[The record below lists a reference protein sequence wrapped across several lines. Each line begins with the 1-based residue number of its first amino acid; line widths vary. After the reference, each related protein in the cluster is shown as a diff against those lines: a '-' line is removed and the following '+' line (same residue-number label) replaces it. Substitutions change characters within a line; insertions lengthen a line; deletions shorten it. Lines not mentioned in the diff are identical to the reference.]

1 MKELTRRSFL
11 KLSGAAVLAVG
22 MAGALSGCDSD
33 SSTKEDIVSFGE
45 VATVDGK
52 KVKFMSAH
60 HDTLNNEKV
69 IVCVFLIS
77 SNEELTLSKD
87 NFTARMNGK
96 TSLEV
101 LGVSNS
107 SIDTTGGTASVPKAD
122 EGAVTTT
129 CITLKDDEEAEKNF
143 TKLEVTFTVN
153 KKSVTASTNKFETS
167 GGALFYRLD
176 TIVKNSQKSARNFY
190 KPA

>member
-1 MKELTRRSFL
+1 MNMKELTRRSFL
-11 KLSGAAVLAVG
+11 KLSGAAVLTVG
-22 MAGALSGCDSD
+22 MAGALSGCDSG

-45 VATVDGK
+45 IATVDGK
-52 KVKFMSAH
+52 KVKFEKAH
-60 HDTLNNEKV
+60 RDTSGSEKI
-69 IVCVFLIS
+69 IVCTLSVT
-77 SNEELTLSKD
+77 SNEALTLSKD

-107 SIDTTGGTASVPKAD
+107 SIDTAGGTASVPESDTASN
-122 EGAVTTT
+122 VYL
-129 CITLKDDEEAEKNF
+129 TLKDDEEAEKDF

-167 GGALFYRLD
+167 GG
-176 TIVKNSQKSARNFY
+176 K
-190 KPA
+190 